1 MKVGYF
7 FNFHFDNTF
16 YCQLGDVTKG
26 PPLRPTLAKLK
37 RFG

>member
-1 MKVGYF
+1 MKVGHF
-7 FNFHFDNTF
+7 FNFHFDNT

-37 RFG
+37 R